1 MIAYQQTIFGGETP
15 FRTDGM
21 VPAIMF
27 QNKITGRYL
36 ANGPDNVDMS
46 DPNGDVTEKAAAFA
60 VFDNSLLKHPSSFKA
75 YRMIKL
81 LSTYLDYR
89 EVMRQYTAVQVLVT
103 FEEYGEIIENN

>member
-1 MIAYQQTIFGGETP
+1 MIAYQQTIFGEETP
-15 FRTDGM
+15 FRMDGM

-46 DPNGDVTEKAAAFA
+46 NPNGDVTEKAAAFA

-75 YRMIKL
+75 YRTIKL

-89 EVMRQYTAVQVLVT
+89 EVMRQYKAVQVLVT
-103 FEEYGEIIENN
+103 FEEYSEIIENN